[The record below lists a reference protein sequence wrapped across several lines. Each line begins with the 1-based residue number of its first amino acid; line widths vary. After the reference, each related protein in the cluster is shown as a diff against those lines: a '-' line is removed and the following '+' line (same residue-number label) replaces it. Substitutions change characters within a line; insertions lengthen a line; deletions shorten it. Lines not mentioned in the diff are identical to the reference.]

1 MKRKIIALFFLIWSA
16 LTLVSQ
22 EPAILRLE
30 LNARMNEDTYTL
42 IPCGENG
49 FIVFYQGFED
59 KSGNMSWHFAMFD
72 NQLKELWIRDTVLPN
87 GLVYNGYYY
96 EDDLLYMLYYH
107 EGRGGSGDYNAKILT
122 VALMEGMISTKET
135 MFPEKSTI
143 GGFTVRNN
151 KAVTGATDKKN
162 VGYLIFTD
170 LSSGESVTT
179 EIDLEGASILR
190 NIYLD
195 PDQELGYVLVQ
206 NILNKENSGY
216 VILPFDLHGRIK
228 EILHI
233 DPVLEG
239 KYLNDADLLLREGKI
254 YIFGTYGSN
263 PARLSGNTEEDFPE
277 STGYYMACFENGRE
291 KFIHYYN
298 FLEFDN
304 LYRTLGGKDVTRL
317 RKKAGKQE
325 RTGEEVS
332 LDYNVLLH
340 PVLLSN
346 DVFLVMSEA
355 FYPEYRTVT
364 DMYYDYYGRMVPQT
378 YTVFDG
384 FKYFAGIVSAFDME
398 GQMVWNGEMP
408 IWNIQTFNLQPYLQ
422 LFGENDEF
430 FMFYNRNGRIQYSV
444 FRGGSELEKDA
455 SLEIKLKYDND
466 KLIDDARSKI
476 VHWYNEF
483 FLCYGYQE
491 IRNNRLANNRR
502 AVFYVNKVALK

>member
-1 MKRKIIALFFLIWSA
+1 MKRNIITLFFLIWSA
-16 LTLVSQ
+16 ITLVSQ

-42 IPCGENG
+42 IPCGEDG
-49 FIVFYQGFED
+49 IIIFYQGFED
-59 KSGNMSWHFAMFD
+59 KTGNMSWHFAMFD
-72 NQLKELWIRDTVLPN
+72 NQLNEVWIRDTVLPN
-87 GLVYNGYYY
+87 GLMYNGYYH
-96 EDDLLYMLYYH
+96 EDELLYLLFYH
-107 EGRGGSGDYNAKILT
+107 EGRVGSGDYNARIIEVDLS
-122 VALMEGMISTKET
+122 EGLISLKET
-135 MFPEKSTI
+135 MLPEKSTI
-143 GGFTVRNN
+143 GGFKVRSN
-151 KAVTGATDKKN
+151 KAVIGATDKKN
-162 VGYLIFTD
+162 TGYLIFIGFN
-170 LSSGESVTT
+170 SGESVTT
-179 EIDLEGASILR
+179 EINLEGASILR
-190 NIYLD
+190 NIYLN
-195 PDQELGYVLVQ
+195 PDQELGYALVQ
-206 NILNKENSGY
+206 NILNKDYSGY
-216 VILPFDLHGRIK
+216 VILPFDFDGRIK
-228 EILHI
+228 EILNI

-239 KYLNDADLLLREGKI
+239 KYLNDADLFIKDEKI

-263 PARLSGNTEEDFPE
+263 PVKLNESTEEDFPE

-298 FLEFDN
+298 FLEFEN

-325 RTGEEVS
+325 KAGEEVS

-340 PVLLSN
+340 PVLVSN
-346 DVFLVMSEA
+346 DIFLVMSEA

-384 FKYFAGIVSAFDME
+384 FKYFAGIVSAFDGE
-398 GQMVWNGEMP
+398 GQMMWNGEMP
-408 IWNIQTFNLQPYLQ
+408 IWNIQTFDLQPYLK
-422 LFGENDEF
+422 LFGDNNEF
-430 FMFYNRNGRIQYSV
+430 FLFYNRNGKIQYSV
-444 FRGGSELEKDA
+444 FIGGSEAEKDA